1 MDNVEGVREHE
12 EYEQRKKTFMELGER
27 FLECEDR
34 EEALR
39 LRDELARMTF
49 GG

>member
-1 MDNVEGVREHE
+1 MDIVEAVDENA
-12 EYEQRKKTFMELGER
+12 EYEQRKKAFMELGER

-34 EEALR
+34 DEALR
-39 LRDELARMTF
+39 LREELARITF

>member
-1 MDNVEGVREHE
+1 MDSVERVGENA
-12 EYEQRKKTFMELGER
+12 EYEQRKKAFMELGER
-27 FLECEDR
+27 FLECEDPD
-34 EEALR
+34 EALR